1 MNAIELM
8 VHEHTFI
15 KRMLVVARKFSFK
28 LYKHEEV
35 DFEDLYKVIDFV
47 RNYADKHHHGKEEAI
62 LFNKMVEE
70 IGTTAEK
77 LINAGMLVEHD
88 LGRLYMQNLD
98 KAILDVKGGKE
109 EAYIDIIAN
118 LVSYADLLNRHIDK
132 EDGVVYKFAERKLS
146 KETIDKLQAECEAF
160 EKEQSDNKV
169 QEKYIKLL
177 EELEEKV
184 K

>member
-15 KRMLVVARKFSFK
+15 KRMLVVARKFSLK
-28 LYKHEEV
+28 MYNHEEV

-47 RNYADKHHHGKEEAI
+47 RNYADKHHHGKEEAM

-70 IGTTAEK
+70 IGTTADK
-77 LINAGMLVEHD
+77 LVNAGMLVEHD
-88 LGRLYMQNLD
+88 LGRLFMQNLD
-98 KAILDVKGGKE
+98 KAILEVKGGNQD
-109 EAYIDIIAN
+109 AYIDIIGN
-118 LVSYADLLNRHIDK
+118 LVGYADLLNRHIDK

-146 KETIDKLQAECEAF
+146 KETLEQLQKECEAF
-160 EKEQSDNKV
+160 EKEQSDKKI
-169 QEKYIKLL
+169 QEKYINLL

>member
-8 VHEHTFI
+8 VHEHTYI
-15 KRMLVVARKFSFK
+15 KRMLVVARKFSLK
-28 LYKHEEV
+28 IYNHEEV

-47 RNYADKHHHGKEEAI
+47 RNYADKHHHGKEEAM

-77 LINAGMLVEHD
+77 LVNSGMLVEHD
-88 LGRLYMQNLD
+88 LGRLFMQNLE
-98 KAILDVKGGKE
+98 KAITDAKGGNK
-109 EAYIDIIAN
+109 EAYIDIIGN
-118 LVSYADLLNRHIDK
+118 LVGYADLLNRHIDK

-146 KETIDKLQAECEAF
+146 KETLENLQAECEAF
-160 EKEQSDNKV
+160 EKEQTDKKI

>member
-15 KRMLVVARKFSFK
+15 KRMLVVARKFSLK
-28 LYKHEEV
+28 MYNHEEV
-35 DFEDLYKVIDFV
+35 DFDDLYKVIDFV
-47 RNYADKHHHGKEEAI
+47 RNYADKHHHGKEEAM

-70 IGTTAEK
+70 IGTTADK
-77 LINAGMLVEHD
+77 LVNAGMLVEHD
-88 LGRLYMQNLD
+88 LGRLFMQNLD
-98 KAILDVKGGKE
+98 KAILEAKGGNQD
-109 EAYIDIIAN
+109 AYIDIIGN
-118 LVSYADLLNRHIDK
+118 LVGYADLLNRHIDK

-146 KETIDKLQAECEAF
+146 KETLEQLQKECEAF
-160 EKEQSDNKV
+160 EKEQSDKKI
-169 QEKYIKLL
+169 QEKYINLL